1 MTSMV
6 PIWSEKGRTMSY
18 SRILLFAPL
27 LATATATVAFAA
39 DTDADGCEDAQYV
52 LNGACI
58 GDTASLDAT
67 VTTTSQTVVGEGVVI
82 GPSVALGDVFIA
94 KDAIIA
100 GWVDHINQP
109 LTLGEGT
116 VIGRNANIGAD
127 SFFGDDTSI
136 GRDATLGARVTTGV
150 GVSIGRAAVL
160 GADVLV
166 DNGAVIGKLVGLG
179 DFTEVGPLSVIGR
192 NGAVANAGS
201 ALDSSKIYGIV
212 GNNALIDTGVLIEED
227 TRVRKDVTIE
237 SDVQVLDGS
246 TIGRDAYVEAGA
258 IIDGTV
264 GPYAWVEANA
274 TVLGVVQRWG
284 RVCANSTV
292 ALNETVLHHTTNQG
306 VSTCEVPAFEQR
318 ARPLAVGGIHACAVL
333 PDETAVCWGDN
344 SHGQLGNGVT
354 VSSAYMDNGVYVP
367 AVEGADEGSP
377 IAVPGL
383 TDVAGFA
390 LGSSNTC
397 ALKTDGTVWCW
408 GYNGWGGQLG
418 IGAGIEP
425 PLVSFSTPQ
434 QVVGL
439 TDATAIASSYH
450 HYCAVKSDTTVVCWG
465 YGVYGGLGDGVTTSS
480 DVPIQVLAADGNPL
494 SGMLDIAVGSYGSC
508 ALATD
513 GQVFCW
519 GAGATL
525 GANGADDG
533 YGGNANSFTPLKVVG
548 LENISEISMGQ
559 ARAFALEPDGT
570 VLGWGSNSF
579 HEMGNSAT
587 GPERTPITAFVG
599 AGPVEA
605 LGGYEQHSCMLL
617 AGGGGN
623 VVCGGDWSSGALGF
637 GDWQPSTPT
646 NFVEVDQSVMG
657 AVAALAHSGS
667 ASATCAITPSGDV
680 WCWGRGTNGSLGDG
694 QFQNSN
700 IPVQV
705 SGLNMG
711 PQ

>member
-1 MTSMV
+1 LRSQA
-6 PIWSEKGRTMSY
+6 WGLLMSF
-18 SRILLFAPL
+18 SRIFLLAPL
-27 LATATATVAFAA
+27 LTTATIAFAA
-39 DTDADGCEDAQYV
+39 DVDGDGCEDLQYNI
-52 LNGACI
+52 NGACI
-58 GDTASLDAT
+58 DDTALLDGT
-67 VTTTSQTVVGEGVVI
+67 VTTTSQTVVADGVSI
-82 GPSVALGDVFIA
+82 GPFVALGDVFIA
-94 KDAIIA
+94 RNAIVD
-100 GWVDHINQP
+100 GWVAHSSQP
-109 LTLGEGT
+109 LTIGDGS
-116 VIGRNANIGAD
+116 VIGRQAHIGAD
-127 SFFGDDTSI
+127 NIFGQDTSI
-136 GRDATLGARVTTGV
+136 ARAATFGPRVTIGSGASV
-150 GVSIGRAAVL
+150 GYAAEV
-160 GADVLV
+160 GADVIV
-166 DNGAVIGKLVGLG
+166 DDGAVTGNFVELG
-179 DFTEVGPLSVIGR
+179 DFTHLGLNSVVGRRTTVTGVSSVADR
-192 NGAVANAGS
+192 SDV
-201 ALDSSKIYGIV
+201 LGIV
-212 GNNALIDTGVLIEED
+212 GNRVDIRTGVLIEAGS
-227 TRVRKDVTIE
+227 RVRKDAWIQDDAQIMDGA
-237 SDVQVLDGS
+237 DV
-246 TIGRDAYVEAGA
+246 GRDAIVETGA
-258 IIDGTV
+258 TVHGRVRAYALVCAYDTVPEDQVVPRYENNQGTV
-264 GPYAWVEANA
+264 TCNEPGDGAPP
-274 TVLGVVQRWG
+274 
-284 RVCANSTV
+284 
-292 ALNETVLHHTTNQG
+292 AL
-306 VSTCEVPAFEQR
+306 EQR
-318 ARPLAVGGIHACAVL
+318 PRPLAVGGIHACAVL